1 MNIST
6 IMSLIASFGILGGAL
21 SALISRGTIHWSYSI
36 IAPLAMTVMWAVLM
50 KYQSHKLL
58 FITALSDV
66 VYNGTW
72 FLGMMLMGIPTT
84 STQKLGILLLV
95 IGVYLVG

>member
-1 MNIST
+1 MSVIAT
-6 IMSLIASFGILGGAL
+6 LGIMGGTL
-21 SALISRGTIHWSYSI
+21 SALISRGSLHWGYSI
-36 IAPLAMTVMWAVLM
+36 IAPLAMTAMWAALM

-84 STQKLGILLLV
+84 WTQKFGIFLLV

>member
-6 IMSLIASFGILGGAL
+6 IMSLIAGFGILGVTL
-21 SALISRGTIHWSYSI
+21 SAMISRGALHWSYSI
-36 IAPLAMTVMWAVLM
+36 IAPLAMTAMWAALM

-84 STQKLGILLLV
+84 WTQKFGILLLV